1 MTQVMTQAMTQVM
14 DTGEHSPYRK
24 ILFVNSRIDILSP
37 RRGVVDGFL
46 SFTKKLK
53 CFSTIHPFDRFIPHD
68 YSTTTKT
75 MFASLKTGDLATSY
89 FKLPGLY
96 TEKDEI
102 RHTLT
107 TYTVAMRHNI
117 AEGNPIFA
125 GIRKPEEEIEK
136 NVADA
141 SEVFAATENT
151 EDDTPL
157 PHHDEELMTPHTHR
171 CRYVSVTSEDDP
183 NYKIERDNVAL
194 AEIFAKELAFLNR
207 TIQMIS
213 LVASRYL
220 EEQEDAAWD
229 YSGDIETGD
238 DNVGSNDY
246 DYDEDEDE
254 DEDEDFDCVITD
266 GSAAPLT
273 RSQSHSHDDVRS
285 ADYNDHRPKNHL
297 ANTLLIGS
305 GHLQQQFLSLCS
317 LAETDITL
325 VNAMTTTDRP
335 ITEASLTRKQTALK
349 LVISSLYFK
358 FGDYDAYNRNHV
370 VRVFQTLRDISSAA
384 WAMMS
389 LLAFSNLF
397 RLTHGTDFE
406 LAPIN
411 PDDAIFSNQGR
422 PFRPRMG
429 TPAATMP
436 EEMRIRCDSEE
447 VMTTTTDQEISS
459 M

>member
-1 MTQVMTQAMTQVM
+1 M
-14 DTGEHSPYRK
+14 
-24 ILFVNSRIDILSP
+24 
-37 RRGVVDGFL
+37 GFL
-46 SFTKKLK
+46 YSQKKLK
-53 CFSTIHPFDRFIPHD
+53 CFSTIHPLTPDQD
-68 YSTTTKT
+68 YSTTTTTKT
-75 MFASLKTGDLATSY
+75 MFAFLKTGELATSY
-89 FKLPGLY
+89 NNLPGLY
-96 TEKDEI
+96 IGKDEI
-102 RHTLT
+102 RHALT

-117 AEGNPIFA
+117 AAGNPIFT
-125 GIRKPEEEIEK
+125 GIRKLEEEIE
-136 NVADA
+136 NTIADA
-141 SEVFAATENT
+141 EVAAAAETE
-151 EDDTPL
+151 EDTL
-157 PHHDEELMTPHTHR
+157 SHHDEELMTPHTPR
-171 CRYVSVTSEDDP
+171 CRRVSATSQDDP
-183 NYKIERDNVAL
+183 NYKIERDNAAL

-229 YSGDIETGD
+229 YSGDIETGN

-246 DYDEDEDE
+246 NEDE
-254 DEDEDFDCVITD
+254 DEDEDFDCVTTHD
-266 GSAAPLT
+266 SAAPLT

-285 ADYNDHRPKNHL
+285 EDYNDHRPKNQL

-305 GHLQQQFLSLCS
+305 GQLQQHFLSLCV

-325 VNAMTTTDRP
+325 VNAMTTADRP
-335 ITEASLTRKQTALK
+335 ITEASLTRKQSALT

-358 FGDYDAYNRNHV
+358 FGHCDAYNRGHV
-370 VRVFQTLRDISSAA
+370 VRVFQTLRDISTVA
-384 WAMMS
+384 WSMMS

-411 PDDAIFSNQGR
+411 PNDAIFSNQGR

-429 TPAATMP
+429 FPAATMP
-436 EEMRIRCDSEE
+436 DEWMMTPCDSAE
-447 VMTTTTDQEISS
+447 VTTEATTTTDREISS

>member
-1 MTQVMTQAMTQVM
+1 
-14 DTGEHSPYRK
+14 
-24 ILFVNSRIDILSP
+24 
-37 RRGVVDGFL
+37 
-46 SFTKKLK
+46 
-53 CFSTIHPFDRFIPHD
+53 
-68 YSTTTKT
+68 
-75 MFASLKTGDLATSY
+75 MFASLKTGELATSY
-89 FKLPGLY
+89 NNLPGLY
-96 TEKDEI
+96 IGKNEI
-102 RHTLT
+102 RHALT
-107 TYTVAMRHNI
+107 TYTVAMRHNL

-125 GIRKPEEEIEK
+125 GIRKLEEDIE
-136 NVADA
+136 NTPAI
-141 SEVFAATENT
+141 SRENT
-151 EDDTPL
+151 EEDTL
-157 PHHDEELMTPHTHR
+157 SHHDEELMTPHTPR
-171 CRYVSVTSEDDP
+171 CRRVSATSEDDP
-183 NYKIERDNVAL
+183 NYKIERDNAAL

-229 YSGDIETGD
+229 YSGDIEAGN

-246 DYDEDEDE
+246 D
-254 DEDEDFDCVITD
+254 EDEDFDYVTTH
-266 GSAAPLT
+266 GSDAPLT

-285 ADYNDHRPKNHL
+285 ADYNDHRPKNQL

-305 GHLQQQFLSLCS
+305 GQLQQHFLSLCV

-325 VNAMTTTDRP
+325 VNAMTTADRP
-335 ITEASLTRKQTALK
+335 ITEASLTRKQNALT

-358 FGDYDAYNRNHV
+358 FGHCDAYNRDHV
-370 VRVFQTLRDISSAA
+370 VRVFQTLRDISQVT

-389 LLAFSNLF
+389 MLAFSNLF

-429 TPAATMP
+429 FPAATMP
-436 EEMRIRCDSEE
+436 DEMWIRCDSSSEATT
-447 VMTTTTDQEISS
+447 TTTTDREISS